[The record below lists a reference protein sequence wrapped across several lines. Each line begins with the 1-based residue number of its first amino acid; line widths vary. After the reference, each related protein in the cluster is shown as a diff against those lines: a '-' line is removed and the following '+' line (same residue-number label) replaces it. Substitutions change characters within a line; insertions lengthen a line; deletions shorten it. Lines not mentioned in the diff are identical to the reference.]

1 MALSIK
7 ALAPRPNGRL
17 APVGA
22 VEFFFVA
29 KEKEIKKILQSL
41 YAGFVGLMRGGR
53 ENLGVYLIN
62 EKTLLFLKHCRKE
75 VGLSVDGTKYRQ
87 PMSSGW

>member
-29 KEKEIKKILQSL
+29 KEKRNKKKTSKFICR
-41 YAGFVGLMRGGR
+41 VCRVNEGG
-53 ENLGVYLIN
+53 
-62 EKTLLFLKHCRKE
+62 EKI
-75 VGLSVDGTKYRQ
+75 
-87 PMSSGW
+87 

>member
-29 KEKEIKKILQSL
+29 KEKEIKKNNSKFICR
-41 YAGFVGLMRGGR
+41 VCRVNEGG
-53 ENLGVYLIN
+53 G
-62 EKTLLFLKHCRKE
+62 EKI
-75 VGLSVDGTKYRQ
+75 
-87 PMSSGW
+87 

>member
-17 APVGA
+17 APVDA

-29 KEKEIKKILQSL
+29 KEKEIKKKTSKFICR
-41 YAGFVGLMRGGR
+41 VCRVNEGG
-53 ENLGVYLIN
+53 G
-62 EKTLLFLKHCRKE
+62 EKI
-75 VGLSVDGTKYRQ
+75 
-87 PMSSGW
+87 

>member
-29 KEKEIKKILQSL
+29 KEKEIKKKILQSL

-62 EKTLLFLKHCRKE
+62 EKLFCF
-75 VGLSVDGTKYRQ
+75 
-87 PMSSGW
+87 

>member
-29 KEKEIKKILQSL
+29 KEKEIKKNTSKFICR
-41 YAGFVGLMRGGR
+41 VCRVNEGG
-53 ENLGVYLIN
+53 GG
-62 EKTLLFLKHCRKE
+62 EKI
-75 VGLSVDGTKYRQ
+75 
-87 PMSSGW
+87 

>member
-1 MALSIK
+1 MQFFYSGVFSGFSEDFFAFFFCSMALSIK

-29 KEKEIKKILQSL
+29 KEKEIKKKTSKFICR
-41 YAGFVGLMRGGR
+41 VCRVNEGG
-53 ENLGVYLIN
+53 G
-62 EKTLLFLKHCRKE
+62 EKI
-75 VGLSVDGTKYRQ
+75 
-87 PMSSGW
+87 

>member
-29 KEKEIKKILQSL
+29 KEKEIKKKTSKFICRVCRVNEGGERKSR
-41 YAGFVGLMRGGR
+41 GLP
-53 ENLGVYLIN
+53 Y
-62 EKTLLFLKHCRKE
+62 
-75 VGLSVDGTKYRQ
+75 Q
-87 PMSSGW
+87 

>member
-29 KEKEIKKILQSL
+29 KEKEIKKKTSKFICRVCRVNE
-41 YAGFVGLMRGGR
+41 GGGR

-62 EKTLLFLKHCRKE
+62 EKLFCF
-75 VGLSVDGTKYRQ
+75 
-87 PMSSGW
+87 

>member
-29 KEKEIKKILQSL
+29 KEKEIKKNTSKFICR
-41 YAGFVGLMRGGR
+41 VCRVNEGGR

-62 EKTLLFLKHCRKE
+62 EKTFLFLKHCRKE

>member
-17 APVGA
+17 APVDA

-29 KEKEIKKILQSL
+29 KEKEIKKRLQSL
-41 YAGFVGLMRGGR
+41 YAGFVELMRGGR

-62 EKTLLFLKHCRKE
+62 EKLFCF
-75 VGLSVDGTKYRQ
+75 
-87 PMSSGW
+87 

>member
-29 KEKEIKKILQSL
+29 KEKEIKKRLQSL
-41 YAGFVGLMRGGR
+41 YAGFVGLMRGG
-53 ENLGVYLIN
+53 
-62 EKTLLFLKHCRKE
+62 EKI
-75 VGLSVDGTKYRQ
+75 
-87 PMSSGW
+87 